1 MFLRKIILGCLIA
14 CGYANA
20 MQPDAGVLFP
30 DIKRLIEKKKL
41 IVAIY
46 KEENPPFFYTENG
59 ETKGID
65 VDIAK
70 SIAAKIHPDIEV
82 VINRTPVTFND
93 VVDIVSRGEAD
104 VGISFLSYTAQR
116 SRKVFY
122 TKSPYIIVRTALL
135 INRTATGKNT
145 ESNTLKELFSSEN
158 KNKICVIEGSS
169 YVDMAKRI
177 FPNAELYYSKSSDD
191 LLKDLKGEKCI
202 ALLEDD
208 QAIYKRLIRNPK
220 INLSYQSVTI
230 EKEIDP
236 INIVISGDYPHLA
249 DFIEHHMYHSSE
261 FPMDLNK
268 VLRDNED
275 LIKH

>member
-1 MFLRKIILGCLIA
+1 MFLRKIIGCLIA
-14 CGYANA
+14 CGSIQA
-20 MQPDAGVLFP
+20 MQPDPGVLFP
-30 DIKRLIEKKKL
+30 DIKKLIERKKL
-41 IVAIY
+41 VVAIY

-59 ETKGID
+59 DTKGID

-104 VGISFLSYTAQR
+104 IGISFLSYTAQR

-135 INRTATGKNT
+135 INRTATNKSA
-145 ESNTLKELFSSEN
+145 EENTLKELFSAKN

-177 FPNAELYYSKSSDD
+177 FPDAELYYSKTSDD
-191 LLKDLKGEKCI
+191 LLKDLKDDRCI

-208 QAIYKRLIRNPK
+208 QAIYKRLIQHPQ
-220 INLSYQSVTI
+220 INLVYQSVTL
-230 EKEIDP
+230 EKEKDP
-236 INIVISGDYPHLA
+236 INIVINSEYPHLA
-249 DFIEHHMYHSSE
+249 DFIEHHIFHSAE

-268 VLRDNED
+268 VLRDNEE
-275 LIKH
+275 LIKKF